1 MAKYRFSV
9 VSAAAAL
16 LLVLSNGCTVIWEH
30 TPQKEAVKADRKEY
44 ELARKLL
51 AAFIKDDAST
61 FVSLLPEETRSK
73 FNEEAFKRTRK
84 SVIDSV
90 GEPIA
95 FTYLTTLK
103 LGTLHPQVW
112 KVEFRRY
119 NVNRSQEYTSEVLF
133 KVITGI
139 TNTGEAVITGFHF
152 L

>member
-1 MAKYRFSV
+1 MS
-9 VSAAAAL
+9 
-16 LLVLSNGCTVIWEH
+16 
-30 TPQKEAVKADRKEY
+30 QVK
-44 ELARKLL
+44 
-51 AAFIKDDAST
+51 
-61 FVSLLPEETRSK
+61 
-73 FNEEAFKRTRK
+73 
-84 SVIDSV
+84 
-90 GEPIA
+90 
-95 FTYLTTLK
+95 YLTTLK

>member
-103 LGTLHPQVW
+103 LGTLHTQVW

>member
-9 VSAAAAL
+9 VSAAAVL

-73 FNEEAFKRTRK
+73 FNKEAFKRTRK

>member
-1 MAKYRFSV
+1 MRKYRFSV

-16 LLVLSNGCTVIWEH
+16 LLVLSNGCTVIWERA
-30 TPQKEAVKADRKEY
+30 PQKEAVKADRKEY

-103 LGTLHPQVW
+103 LGTLHPHVW